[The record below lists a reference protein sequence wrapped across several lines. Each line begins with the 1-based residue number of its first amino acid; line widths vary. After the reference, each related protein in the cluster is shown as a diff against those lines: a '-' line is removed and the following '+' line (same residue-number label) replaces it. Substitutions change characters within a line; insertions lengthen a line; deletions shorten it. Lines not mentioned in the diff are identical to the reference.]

1 MRLLCRVRTDWC
13 SAVDPDRHTAGGETA
28 AEANNRVAWSTD
40 TKVVDAMV
48 GNTNPQGNM

>member
-1 MRLLCRVRTDWC
+1 MRTDWY

-40 TKVVDAMV
+40 TKAVDAMV
-48 GNTNPQGNM
+48 GDTNSQGNT